1 MKTRKNLILIFLFIS
16 AILLTG
22 CPSNNDLEEGRFPD
36 TPVNFE
42 SINSE
47 FDDYNS
53 ASPFDLYHNFPFI
66 FSTNR
71 NSNGENFD
79 FINFTV
85 EFYVPSSSENV
96 HFEAYNN
103 SYNYWDS
110 LLVKTNTLSN
120 EFGPLITFNN
130 DNYFDIFLYATDS
143 SGNLDIHYIIND
155 YRYNEYWAE
164 AIPLNKINTSYNE
177 AYPTFNRNMDEM
189 YFCSDSSSNF
199 DIYNVSMSS
208 SLYNWL
214 QTEELPILNSVDII
228 NSPADDKC
236 PYINGNIMVFTSD
249 REGGYGGF
257 DLYYSEYIGENWSEP
272 VNFGEGIN
280 TEYDEYRPITVYAY
294 NYTNDLMFFSS
305 NRPEGKGGFD
315 LYYVG
320 IPKMIY

>member
-1 MKTRKNLILIFLFIS
+1 MKSQKNLTLISLFIS

-22 CPSNNDLEEGRFPD
+22 CPSNNDLEEGQFPD

-53 ASPFDLYHNFPFI
+53 ASPFNLYHNFPFI

-71 NSNGENFD
+71 KSNGGNFD

-85 EFYVPSSSENV
+85 EFYTRSSSENV

-103 SYNYWDS
+103 SYNYWDT
-110 LLVKTNTLSN
+110 LLIKTNTPFN
-120 EFGPLITFNN
+120 EFGPIITFNN
-130 DNYFDIFLYATDS
+130 DNYFNIFLYATDS
-143 SGNLDIHYIIND
+143 SGNLDIYYVIND
-155 YRYNEYWAE
+155 YRENDYWDE
-164 AIPLNKINTSYNE
+164 AIPLNKVNTNYNE
-177 AYPTFNRNMDEM
+177 AYPTFNQDVDKM

-199 DIYNVSMSS
+199 DIYNVSISN

-214 QTEELPILNSVDII
+214 QTEELPIWSSVDII

-236 PYINGNIMVFTSD
+236 PYINGNVMVFTSD

-257 DLYYSEYIGENWSEP
+257 DLYYSKYIDGEWSEP
-272 VNFGEGIN
+272 INFGENIN
-280 TEYDEYRPITVYAY
+280 TEYDEYRPITIYAY
-294 NYTNDLMFFSS
+294 DYTNDLMFFSS
-305 NRPEGKGGFD
+305 NRSGGKGGFD

-320 IPKMIY
+320 IPKMMY